1 MTTIIKFKLPVL
13 LLLIVVAGLFSCK
26 DDWDNHYDKTLDSK
40 SSLNLHEYIKS
51 RSDLSTFQQVLH
63 ITGFDSI
70 LSKNLTYTVWAPD
83 NETLADLS
91 LKDTVELRKFVRSY
105 ITRFSS
111 PTQGLYLKPAKLL
124 MLNDKLMMFEKSGDG
139 YTFDGNKLIEKDIAL
154 ANGILH
160 VLSDYKPYV
169 RNIYEYINETKGL
182 DSLRIYLASLN
193 KKNLDMDKSFSNG
206 VFVDSIFKTTNY
218 MLDTLAHFSRED
230 SIYTAILPDNVA
242 WKDAYSRAY
251 PYFKTTAFAGGTKA
265 QDVLTRKAIVND
277 MFFRT
282 RLTLP
287 IQADTLRS
295 TGANTI
301 SSPNRLFDGAQKVV
315 LSNGDAY
322 VTSQFKNTAYDSWY
336 KTINI
341 EAEWE
346 DLGRTQSNY
355 SLSPMSSI
363 GTGFSL
369 ISRRYYLAAT
379 PTSSS
384 SLSTFFLRFPL
395 PNNLS
400 AKYNIYC
407 VFVPSIITNPKDTLP
422 YSVQFKLSY
431 MASTGKQ
438 VLDAAIDKNNKVLTP
453 TGTSATFT
461 TDGKTLQKMLVAKE
475 FEFPYSNLYN
485 GNNASITTALK
496 VQYKSVTGVPTSKE
510 LKIDCIILE
519 PVQ

>member
-1 MTTIIKFKLPVL
+1 MTIRKFKLPVL
-13 LLLIVVAGLFSCK
+13 LLLTVIAGLFSCK

-40 SSLNLHEYIKS
+40 STLNLQEYIAS
-51 RSDLSTFQQVLH
+51 RSDLSKFEDVLR

-83 NETLADLS
+83 NATLENLS

-105 ITRFSS
+105 ITRFST
-111 PTQGLYLKPAKLL
+111 PTQGIYLKPAKLL
-124 MLNDKLMMFEKSGDG
+124 MLNDKLMMFEKNGDG
-139 YTFDGNKLIEKDIAL
+139 YSFGGNKLVEKDIAL

-160 VLSDYKPYV
+160 VLSEYKPYI
-169 RNIYEYINETKGL
+169 RNIYEYINETQGL
-182 DSLRIYLASLN
+182 DSIRTYIASLN
-193 KKNLDMDKSFSNG
+193 RKILDKDKSFANG
-206 VFVDSIFKTTNY
+206 VFIDSVFKTTNY
-218 MLDTLAHFSRED
+218 MLDTLAHFAKED
-230 SIYTAILPDNVA
+230 SIYTAIIPDNAA

-251 PYFKTTAFAGGTKA
+251 PYFKTTPATGGVKV
-265 QDVLTRKAIVND
+265 QDVITRKAIVND
-277 MFFRT
+277 MFYRS

-295 TGANTI
+295 TGKNTI
-301 SSPNRLFDGAQKVV
+301 TSPNRLFEGSQKVV

-322 VTSQFKNTAYDSWY
+322 VSSQLKNTAWDSWY
-336 KTINI
+336 KPIKI

-346 DLGRTQSNY
+346 DYGRFPSNY
-355 SLSPMSSI
+355 SVSPMSSI
-363 GTGFSL
+363 GTGFNS

-395 PNNLS
+395 PGNLS

-407 VFVPSIITNPKDTLP
+407 VFVPSTITNPRDTLP

-453 TGTSATFT
+453 TSTSATFT
-461 TDGKTLQKMLVAKE
+461 TDGKTVQKMLVAKE
-475 FEFPYSNLYN
+475 FEFPYSNLYYN
-485 GNNASITTALK
+485 NNATITTALK
-496 VQYKSVTGVPTSKE
+496 VQYKAVTGVATSKE